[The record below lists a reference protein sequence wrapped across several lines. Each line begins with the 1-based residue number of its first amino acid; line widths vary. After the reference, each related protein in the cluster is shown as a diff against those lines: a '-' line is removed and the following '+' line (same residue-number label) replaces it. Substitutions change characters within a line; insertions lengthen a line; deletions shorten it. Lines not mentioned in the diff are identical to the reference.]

1 MTNWKADPKVQEILA
16 GFGHGE
22 VTFGGKRE
30 GLTMQIRTATEAEI
44 DALLEAAVAASGSP
58 PSPEQLEAIS
68 NVINLI
74 DRVEEM
80 SPSDREI
87 YRAGCDA
94 LNAIARASSGCTGAP
109 PDTFRNTFRNP
120 VAQALWGDKEKGK

>member
-44 DALLEAAVAASGSP
+44 DALLEAAVAASGS
-58 PSPEQLEAIS
+58 
-68 NVINLI
+68 
-74 DRVEEM
+74 
-80 SPSDREI
+80 
-87 YRAGCDA
+87 
-94 LNAIARASSGCTGAP
+94 TGAP

>member
-44 DALLEAAVAASGSP
+44 DALLEAAVAASGSTGGAP
-58 PSPEQLEAIS
+58 TRDELAKLISEERTKSHWRGYDMTNLDLADAILARWPAAS
-68 NVINLI
+68 
-74 DRVEEM
+74 RV
-80 SPSDREI
+80 PSDKKP
-87 YRAGCDA
+87 AK
-94 LNAIARASSGCTGAP
+94 P
-109 PDTFRNTFRNP
+109 
-120 VAQALWGDKEKGK
+120 